1 MLPHTIESYDFTPLG
16 IENAQSVSSSS
27 LITAHEG
34 DCLNVRS
41 CNTINCECFVCLQDF
56 SLDNKLTPIRLIHQT
71 LYIKSC
77 MCDGWIHY
85 SCLENWYNAN
95 DSCPIC
101 RVRVKLVKK
110 NDDSEEDKESCC
122 AFVCFLFFFIAI
134 SLWWIHEIFS
144 FV

>member
-1 MLPHTIESYDFTPLG
+1 MLLHNVETYDFTPLR

-27 LITAHEG
+27 LITIPKRG
-34 DCLNVRS
+34 VLNEQR

-101 RVRVKLVKK
+101 RVRVKQTKK
-110 NDDSEEDKESCC
+110 KVSSEEVIKLCLR
-122 AFVCFLFFFIAI
+122 FVGCLGSLIAI
-134 SLWWIHEIFS
+134 TVTLFYYY
-144 FV
+144 